1 MNLWSLSPKIASFFM
16 SIAMFFASLFPFMNS
31 ADFSIDT
38 TNKLYEVKNV
48 VNTLNCWDPYEFD
61 ENTRPDGENDV
72 ISFVRYIELMRA
84 TGGNEN
90 DDPFVEPL
98 DRTVLD
104 DYDFSRIIASCR
116 GILNLGAKPFI
127 KLGNVPLKLSDD
139 PIIGSMN
146 SNVRPPA
153 DYDEWYRFLIAYLG
167 ALIDNFGLDEVK
179 TWRFGV
185 FTEYENDDWFYAGD
199 KDPEASFVEYC
210 KIYDYSVKALTDK
223 LGDDV
228 YVGAHSMTVIE
239 GLWDERDFIA
249 HCANGTNYATGEKG
263 THISYLSSSF
273 YDSKIN
279 EKTSGMRPAECIEF
293 LRGCA
298 ESVGLYG
305 LDYGFDEGR
314 ILTGNYGQDAE
325 ALVPRAV
332 GWNIQSAYDAK
343 LYKEISEA
351 GADRFSSWGY
361 TSGGSVNGYP
371 SVAYHTAE
379 RFSKFAGASAVSVE
393 SKTNGSKKNEKGSF
407 ASYDK
412 ENGVINIM
420 AYNFKESYNY
430 FTPSKMSFKINAPDF
445 DGKKIEIK
453 TYRIDS
459 DCNFFDEWQSDA
471 RKYIKDKTA
480 MSWSPDAYTLD
491 GNILS
496 DELREKYENEL
507 RDKYVECSAL
517 DFTSEETECRGEIDL
532 SLFVEANTS
541 VFIVITAK

>member
-16 SIAMFFASLFPFMNS
+16 SIAVFFASLFPFANS
-31 ADFSIDT
+31 ADFMIDT
-38 TNKLYEVKNV
+38 TNELYEVKNV
-48 VNTLNCWDPYEFD
+48 VSNLNCWSPYAFD
-61 ENTRPDGENDV
+61 ENTQPDSENDV
-72 ISFVRYIELMRA
+72 MSFVNYIELMRA
-84 TGGNEN
+84 TGGNAD
-90 DDPFVEPL
+90 DDPFIDPL

-139 PIIGSMN
+139 PIIGGMD
-146 SNVRPPA
+146 SNVRPPR
-153 DYDEWYRFLIAYLG
+153 DYDEWYRFLTAYLG
-167 ALIDNFGLDEVK
+167 ALIDNFGLEEVRS
-179 TWRFGV
+179 WRFGV

-199 KDPEASFVEYC
+199 KDPEASFIAYC
-210 KIYDYSVKALTDK
+210 KIYDYSVKALTDM

-228 YVGAHSMTVIE
+228 YVGVHSMTVTE

-249 HCANGTNYATGEKG
+249 HCANGINYATGEKG
-263 THISYLSSSF
+263 TRICYLTSSF
-273 YDSKIN
+273 YDSTITD
-279 EKTSGMRPAECIEF
+279 KTSGMRPAECIKF
-293 LRGCA
+293 LRESA

-314 ILTGNYGQDAE
+314 ILSGNYGRDDN
-325 ALVPRAV
+325 ALVPRSV

-351 GADRFSSWGY
+351 GADWFSSWGY
-361 TSGGSVNGYP
+361 TSGGAVNGYP

-379 RFSKFAGASAVSVE
+379 RFSEFAGTSAVSVE
-393 SKTNGSKKNEKGSF
+393 SKTKGSKKNEKGAF

-412 ENGVINIM
+412 ENGVINVM

-430 FTPSKMSFKINAPDF
+430 FTPSKMSFKINVPDF
-445 DGKKIEIK
+445 EGKNIEIK
-453 TYRIDS
+453 TYKIDS

-471 RKYIKDKTA
+471 REYIKDKNA

-507 RDKYVECSAL
+507 RDKYIECSSL
-517 DFTSEETECRGEIDL
+517 DFTSEETECNGEIDL